1 MLQVAVGADGSAE
14 SLHLLEAP
22 APVAGAGELLIEVAY
37 AGINRP
43 DILQRQGAYPPPPG
57 ASLVLGLEVSGRV
70 AALGAGVN
78 GWQVGDS
85 VCALVPGGGY
95 AQLCTTPAGQALPVP
110 ANLSLAEAAALPEN
124 WFTVWVNLIEHG
136 RLKAEDRLLVHGGS
150 SGIGVAASQLAKLL
164 GVECI
169 VTVGSDDKARFCR
182 EFSGVTAIN
191 YNTNDFVA
199 RVRELTNGAGVDVVL
214 DMVAGDYVPRNLSV
228 LRHDGRLVL
237 IGLQRGNRAEID
249 LAAVMRN
256 RLVVTGSTMRPR
268 SIPEKTAIRAALL
281 HSVWPA
287 LAAGRA
293 RTHVH
298 SLFPL
303 AEAAAA
309 HRLMESGKFVGKILL
324 QVR

>member
-1 MLQVAVGADGSAE
+1 MLQVAVGADGSAD

-22 APVAGAGELLIEVAY
+22 PPVAGTGELLIEVAY

-57 ASLVLGLEVSGRV
+57 ASPVLGLEVSGRV
-70 AALGAGVN
+70 AALGAGVD
-78 GWQVGDS
+78 GWQVGDA

-95 AQLCTTPAGQALPVP
+95 AQWCTTPAGQALPVP

-124 WFTVWVNLIEHG
+124 WFTVWINLIEHG
-136 RLKAEDRLLVHGGS
+136 RLTAADRLLVHGGS
-150 SGIGVAASQLAKLL
+150 SGIGVAASQLARLL

-169 VTVGSDDKARFCR
+169 VTVGSDDKAHFCQ

-191 YNTNDFVA
+191 YNAGDFVA
-199 RVRELTNGAGVDVVL
+199 RVRELTKGAGVDVIL
-214 DMVAGDYVPRNLSV
+214 DMVGGDYVPRNLSV
-228 LRHDGRLVL
+228 LRQNGRLVL
-237 IGLQRGNRAEID
+237 IGLQRGNRAEVD
-249 LAAVMRN
+249 LATVMRN

-268 SIPEKTAIRAALL
+268 SVAEKTAIRDALL
-281 HSVWPA
+281 RNVWPA

-298 SLFPL
+298 SVLPL